1 MRIAIAD
8 DHKLIRDG
16 LRSLLATEWDLNV
29 VGEASDGLQVENLVD
44 NCRPDILLL
53 DVMMPGL
60 NGLEVTRQLI
70 KRFSGLR
77 IIILSMYANE
87 GFVLQALKFGAMG
100 YVLKNS
106 GSTELKRAIRSVAAG
121 KRYLSPPLSD
131 LAIEAYIEKVRSTG
145 MNEIE
150 VLTERERTVLQMAAE
165 GLSSNLIAEK
175 LSISPRTV
183 ESHRANIMRKLHLQ
197 SHTDLIRFALRHGI
211 IPLD

>member
-16 LRSLLATEWDLNV
+16 VRSLLATEGDIEV
-29 VGEASDGLQVENLVD
+29 VGEASDGLQVEEMLSKCV
-44 NCRPDILLL
+44 PDLLLL

-60 NGLEVTRQLI
+60 NGLEVTRQII
-70 KRFSGLR
+70 KKRPGLR

-100 YVLKNS
+100 YVLKNA
-106 GSTELKRAIRSVAAG
+106 GSSELKKAIRSVTAG

-131 LAIEAYIEKVRSTG
+131 LAIEAYVEKVRSTG
-145 MNEIE
+145 MDEMQA
-150 VLTERERTVLQMAAE
+150 LTDRERTILQMAAE
-165 GLSSNLIAEK
+165 GLSSNQIAER
-175 LSISPRTV
+175 LFISPRTV
-183 ESHRANIMRKLHLQ
+183 ETHRANVMRKLHLQ

-211 IPLD
+211 ISLD